1 MRALKSWALVGAG
14 TAVAGAL
21 LVAWLLTTPGGL
33 AINPPGL
40 SRASAG
46 AFPIE
51 QLEVP
56 GGFRIEVFAQDLD
69 RPRLLRWTPA
79 GQLLVSL
86 PHRGEVWRL
95 AADANQDGRADD
107 QRAVVTGL
115 RRPHG
120 LDFHRDA
127 TGRLWLYIAE
137 THQVGRLPWNAG
149 EDRPAGAYSP
159 VIDLPDGGM
168 HWTRTLR
175 SGPDGALY
183 VSVGSSCNSCIEDD
197 PCRAALLRIDPASGT
212 SEVYADGLRNAV
224 GFDWTAAGALY
235 ATENG
240 RDFLGDDRPPDELN
254 RIIPGGFYGW
264 PYLHGTDI
272 PDPNLDK
279 LAAANTA
286 LEHSRP
292 PAHLF
297 RAHNAPLGID
307 FIRGAQLPQR
317 YRAAAVVALHGSW
330 NRSEK
335 DGYAVVALHPGRH
348 GGFDERPLV
357 TGFERGG
364 KVIGRPVDV
373 QEGPDGALYISDD
386 YAGQVYRLSHDP

>member
-1 MRALKSWALVGAG
+1 MRALKFWALVG
-14 TAVAGAL
+14 TCIAVAGAL
-21 LVAWLLTTPGGL
+21 LVAWLRTTQTGL
-33 AINPPGL
+33 AVNPPGL
-40 SRASAG
+40 ARASTS
-46 AFPIE
+46 AFPIQ

-56 GGFRIEVFAQDLD
+56 DGFRIQVFARHLD

-95 AADANQDGRADD
+95 SADANHDGRTDG
-107 QRAVVTGL
+107 QQAVVTGL

-120 LDFHRDA
+120 LDFHHDA

-137 THQVGRLPWNAG
+137 THQVGRLPWDAV
-149 EDRPAGAYSP
+149 EDRPAGPYRP

-183 VSVGSSCNSCIEDD
+183 VSVGSSCNSCVEAD
-197 PCRAALLRIDPASGT
+197 PRRAALLRIDPATGT
-212 SEVYADGLRNAV
+212 SEVYASGLRNAV
-224 GFDWTAAGALY
+224 GFDWTAEGALY

-254 RIIPGGFYGW
+254 RIVPGGFYGW
-264 PYLHGTDI
+264 PYLHGVDI

-279 LAAANTA
+279 LGRTEP
-286 LEHSRP
+286 EHSRV

-307 FIRGAQLPQR
+307 FIRGGGLPQP
-317 YRAAAVVALHGSW
+317 YPGAAVVALHGSW
-330 NRSEK
+330 NRSQK
-335 DGYAVVALHPGRH
+335 DGYSVVVLRPDGH

-364 KVIGRPVDV
+364 QVIGRPVDV

-386 YAGQVYRLSHDP
+386 HAGQVYRLSHRLE